1 MQQGDI
7 ECSLRKFAN
16 QMSANPWTLAFK
28 RAVEVEEEGA
38 KDFVEIIAQHAQKK
52 QRLLVDDST
61 SEKKNYESE
70 ENCNTVAGKS
80 ESDLNSEGDEGVSSS
95 GQSHLPQLS
104 KFVMETTQRKLPN
117 VQGNSDELDQS
128 GSTSEN
134 NVPQERDMVEVCG
147 RQMCRAWL
155 KHTYLQIGNPCKDG
169 EACLRKHGV
178 TCKPEH
184 LYKDYSFKGLS
195 AKQRKTIM
203 DKLKAESV

>member
-1 MQQGDI
+1 MT
-7 ECSLRKFAN
+7 
-16 QMSANPWTLAFK
+16 ANPWSLAFK

-52 QRLLVDDST
+52 QRLIVDGST
-61 SEKKNYESE
+61 CGTKHSESE
-70 ENCNTVAGKS
+70 ETSNLIPSKS
-80 ESDLNSEGDEGVSSS
+80 EGDSISDVDEGVSSS

-104 KFVMETTQRKLPN
+104 KFVMETTHRKLPN
-117 VQGNSDELDQS
+117 AKGESDESDQP

-134 NVPQERDMVEVCG
+134 NIPQERDMVEVCG